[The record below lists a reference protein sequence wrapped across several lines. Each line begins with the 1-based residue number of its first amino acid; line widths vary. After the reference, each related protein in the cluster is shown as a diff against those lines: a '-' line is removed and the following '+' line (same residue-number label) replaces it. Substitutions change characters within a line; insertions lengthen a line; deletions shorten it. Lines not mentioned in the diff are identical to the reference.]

1 MIKSGNEY
9 LVSAQDIY
17 NTAINTCQMMGIAG
31 WDEMQLQE
39 ILNSFSN
46 ALDEISA
53 FNHIPW
59 TSGSSWKI
67 YSIKLREEETLN
79 EILAKI
85 KDELAKIP
93 KE

>member
-31 WDEMQLQE
+31 WNETQLKE

-46 ALDEISA
+46 ALDEISV

-59 TSGSSWKI
+59 TSESSWKI
-67 YSIKLREEETLN
+67 YSTKLREEETLN

-93 KE
+93 KD